1 MTAVLENGWMETANR
16 LVTEVHNHNK
26 YMTTHL
32 LFLYQPKWLKT
43 KRNVKKKKK
52 KYMAF
57 AHELTPAETT

>member
-1 MTAVLENGWMETANR
+1 MLENGWMETANG

-43 KRNVKKKKK
+43 KQNVKIYIYI
-52 KYMAF
+52 YMAF
-57 AHELTPAETT
+57 APELTPAVTT